1 MHLRSVT
8 LITFLLLPLV
18 ALCQYKSV
26 DSLEYTIQH
35 DPDDSTKVLHINR
48 LVTTLRERNNTKAF
62 RYAQQAYELARSL
75 NYQAGLAPAQ
85 ENLAWIYY
93 RLGNLSEAF
102 QLSVDALQTSE
113 LQFDTA
119 TMARSINSIAAIYF
133 EQKLFAQA
141 NNYFRRA
148 YRLNEAI
155 GDHATAARTLANIAY
170 VHLRNNQYDS
180 AILFSQRA
188 YEASKHVE
196 DKYTRSAV
204 LRVLGD
210 IDVYKK
216 DYSNALIKFSQALQL
231 ARNDNKTYHEAS
243 VLRRIGHLYLERNQ
257 PDFALKYLFEN
268 VALAKKYGY
277 QDELESTYKL
287 MSNAFLAK
295 RNHSKAL
302 EYQTAYQLIHDSLYD
317 QKNSEYLALQQ
328 ARFDSEMKGTQ
339 IELLTKDAELKQEEI
354 NNQRVWIYFSFGCL
368 TLVLI
373 IVFVLIYNNQI
384 KKRAHDKLAEK
395 NREIALQA
403 LQLGNMNET
412 KSKLFSIISHD
423 LRGPLASLRGLM
435 NLVEDTGLTQ
445 EEFQYAS
452 NTLKQNL
459 DSVQENLENLLYWS
473 QSQLKGLQV
482 NIEPICAKEVADK
495 IIALYDETARSKN
508 VTIVNELEK
517 DLYVRA
523 DKNHLHMIF
532 RNLLSNAI
540 KFNSHKGLVTIS
552 HTTDNGYMNISVS
565 DSGVGIAADDV
576 VKLFNAETHFTKL
589 GTNQEK
595 GVGIGLLLIK
605 EFIEHNGG
613 SIGVKSQE
621 GKGTTFTFSL
631 QLQKAYIEKEE
642 GALSSSF

>member
-1 MHLRSVT
+1 
-8 LITFLLLPLV
+8 V
-18 ALCQYKSV
+18 AFCQYQSI

-35 DPDDSTKVLHINR
+35 DVEDGTKVIHLNR
-48 LVTTLRERNNTKAF
+48 LVTILRERNNTKAF
-62 RYAQQAYELARSL
+62 RYAQQAYELAQKL
-75 NYQAGLAPAQ
+75 NYQAGLAPAE

-102 QLSVDALQTSE
+102 QLSVSALQTSE

-148 YRLNEAI
+148 YKLNEMI
-155 GDHATAARTLANIAY
+155 GDHATAARILANIAY

-188 YEASKHVE
+188 YDASNHVQ

-216 DYSNALIKFSQALQL
+216 DYQDALIKFSQALQL
-231 ARNDNKTYHEAS
+231 ARTDNKTYHEAS

-257 PDFALKYLFEN
+257 PDNALKYLLEN
-268 VALAKKYGY
+268 VTLAKRYGY

-287 MSNAFLAK
+287 ISSAFLAK

-328 ARFDSEMKGTQ
+328 ARFDSKMKETQ

-384 KKRAHDKLAEK
+384 KKRAHDKLADK

-403 LQLGNMNET
+403 FQLGNMNEI

-482 NIEPICAKEVADK
+482 NIEPTCAKEIADN
-495 IIALYDETARSKN
+495 IITLYDETARSKN

-517 DLYVRA
+517 DLHVRA
-523 DKNHLHMIF
+523 DKNHLRMIF

-540 KFNSHKGLVTIS
+540 KFNSHKGVVTIS
-552 HTTDNGYMNISVS
+552 QTTAI
-565 DSGVGIAADDV
+565 
-576 VKLFNAETHFTKL
+576 
-589 GTNQEK
+589 
-595 GVGIGLLLIK
+595 
-605 EFIEHNGG
+605 
-613 SIGVKSQE
+613 
-621 GKGTTFTFSL
+621 
-631 QLQKAYIEKEE
+631 
-642 GALSSSF
+642 